1 MPWPPLAGR
10 WSVYEASPG
19 TQSGGF
25 WTALTDQ
32 TGNGNDITPVV
43 GAVPVLSGYAPG
55 GVTEVCDIGAS
66 DVFRA
71 GKSGGWGPFGQG
83 GAIFVKAPWDDSF
96 ANESSRFEVRTGGFG
111 TGGAVSTLLQLRH
124 TTGDL
129 CRLWLNPSFAGP
141 GHFGPTWEGIPL
153 AGTGDPAHWIQYAIR
168 WTVDGLITTWRVIVI
183 GDRGSGVQT
192 YVNTTFTQTLDS
204 VTLDRIVTAM
214 YMTQPRGG
222 SIGYW
227 YDEMPDEDF
236 ADAVEADAAEL
247 DADVSDLFAPGVYAC
262 ECDEVPAGFDLT
274 LDFAGQIE
282 SFASVEGAITETL
295 DLFDLTAG
303 DRSFPCTVTPLTMD
317 VPALIAAGH
326 RLEQATVRV
335 SRAGVLLMVGRPE
348 SPRWGRAGEP
358 VRFTVREDPWADSS
372 LWPEGWEQR
381 VTVTDTAAVAEF
393 EAAAAGVPLVSSLGY
408 GYRPSGDDRIRNPQ
422 APFVSAL
429 GYEFFV
435 DEVASRVGPMVF
447 GHPGYLPGVDPWPAT
462 PAYWVTTTEGS
473 EALLVA
479 RQRIPETTTTVT
491 IFGRCVDGEIRG
503 KVMPV
508 ANAISPSGVH
518 VALADVSGGVASR
531 PKLIIEATWD
541 TSATYNVTLDLTHI
555 TGALPAAAG
564 QTFPVSLDW
573 GGGAAYDDMAD
584 ALALELSNTFPQA
597 VSITRVDAD
606 PIATFTV
613 VLPVQYDLDIT
624 AESATGAGAVDASTV
639 NTGVSIAGFDD
650 FDIDFSA
657 EWRVAWTGGEASS
670 GGAGDVIAMLL
681 DQTRIRLDRGRLESW
696 RRRLNG
702 YRLAGYVD
710 AQVNPLE
717 YLASQ
722 LAWMPIAWIA
732 GRDGLYAWVYD
743 PETLAQ
749 PLTDLIEGETLSV
762 DGDAGLTSRP
772 PVRSVQLAYRHRDD
786 VQRPSEVTTQRTL
799 SSRLAWDG
807 EAEDLTTDLV
817 DDTATA
823 ERGAALRQRALA
835 DRHLVLTATVDR
847 SLDWLRAGDPVT
859 VSAPSRG
866 VSGVGL
872 VIEVVDTGG
881 ARVGL
886 TLAVPR

>member
-183 GDRGSGVQT
+183 GDRGAGVQT
-192 YVNTTFTQTLDS
+192 FVNTTFTQTLDS

-435 DEVASRVGPMVF
+435 DEVASRVGPDGVRP
-447 GHPGYLPGVDPWPAT
+447 PGLSSGRRSLARDAGLLGDDDGGKRGPARRA
-462 PAYWVTTTEGS
+462 P
-473 EALLVA
+473 
-479 RQRIPETTTTVT
+479 
-491 IFGRCVDGEIRG
+491 
-503 KVMPV
+503 
-508 ANAISPSGVH
+508 
-518 VALADVSGGVASR
+518 
-531 PKLIIEATWD
+531 
-541 TSATYNVTLDLTHI
+541 
-555 TGALPAAAG
+555 
-564 QTFPVSLDW
+564 
-573 GGGAAYDDMAD
+573 
-584 ALALELSNTFPQA
+584 
-597 VSITRVDAD
+597 AD
-606 PIATFTV
+606 PRDDDHGH
-613 VLPVQYDLDIT
+613 DLR
-624 AESATGAGAVDASTV
+624 A
-639 NTGVSIAGFDD
+639 
-650 FDIDFSA
+650 
-657 EWRVAWTGGEASS
+657 
-670 GGAGDVIAMLL
+670 L
-681 DQTRIRLDRGRLESW
+681 
-696 RRRLNG
+696 RRR
-702 YRLAGYVD
+702 
-710 AQVNPLE
+710 
-717 YLASQ
+717 
-722 LAWMPIAWIA
+722 
-732 GRDGLYAWVYD
+732 RD
-743 PETLAQ
+743 PRQ
-749 PLTDLIEGETLSV
+749 
-762 DGDAGLTSRP
+762 GDAGRERDQSVGRP
-772 PVRSVQLAYRHRDD
+772 R
-786 VQRPSEVTTQRTL
+786 
-799 SSRLAWDG
+799 
-807 EAEDLTTDLV
+807 
-817 DDTATA
+817 
-823 ERGAALRQRALA
+823 
-835 DRHLVLTATVDR
+835 
-847 SLDWLRAGDPVT
+847 RAGRRVRGRRQPPEADHRGDLGHIRDLQRHARPHAHHGR
-859 VSAPSRG
+859 APGCGRPDVPGIARLGRRGLRTTTWRTRSR
-866 VSGVGL
+866 SSCR
-872 VIEVVDTGG
+872 T
-881 ARVGL
+881 RSRR
-886 TLAVPR
+886 P